1 MSEVELESGS
11 WHVVQAR
18 YARGKTGEQRDKGRL
33 KRWRPRE
40 KFDDGT
46 RGDNHGT
53 RRNHFRTNEDDM
65 QHPKTRLPNGH
76 SRESAEQESL
86 QSACEPVL
94 QKNNCLKD
102 DAIILEKVGLP
113 FRTREG
119 FTSQNNEW
127 RRSRREDVRDRSGR
141 PGDGVVVKLERLSGE
156 ASKSQLQRGILR
168 IGAGVEL
175 HQGEGGR
182 VERVKVEPE
191 FSLQNDQDWP
201 SIAGRERKEEGVGAS
216 GKSWT
221 MVVKT
226 HPPPLIQ
233 RVS

>member
-1 MSEVELESGS
+1 VACGTG
-11 WHVVQAR
+11 AAN
-18 YARGKTGEQRDKGRL
+18 ARGKTGEQRDKGRL

-127 RRSRREDVRDRSGR
+127 RRSRREDVRDLSGR
-141 PGDGVVVKLERLSGE
+141 PGGRCCREAGTFCQGE

-175 HQGEGGR
+175 HQGEGG
-182 VERVKVEPE
+182 
-191 FSLQNDQDWP
+191 
-201 SIAGRERKEEGVGAS
+201 GG
-216 GKSWT
+216 
-221 MVVKT
+221 
-226 HPPPLIQ
+226 
-233 RVS
+233 